1 MKQLFQIEEAY
12 TATHG
17 GGDGTA
23 QVSHMRITSSQVP
36 VNKKLGHPFE
46 EVTDEVESSLRYFAG
61 CKKTKAYSPSQAE
74 HVEKVYTS
82 LLAGEVVQT
91 MSGKVQIRE
100 V

>member
-23 QVSHMRITSSQVP
+23 QVSHMRITSSQ
-36 VNKKLGHPFE
+36 
-46 EVTDEVESSLRYFAG
+46 
-61 CKKTKAYSPSQAE
+61 AE
-74 HVEKVYTS
+74 HVEKVYAS